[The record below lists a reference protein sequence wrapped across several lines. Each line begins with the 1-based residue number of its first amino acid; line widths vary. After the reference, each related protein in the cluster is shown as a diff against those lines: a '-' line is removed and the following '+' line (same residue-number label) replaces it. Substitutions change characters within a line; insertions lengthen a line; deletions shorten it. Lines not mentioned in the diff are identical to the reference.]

1 MPCANDSFQL
11 HTDTSKVA
19 IGAVLNV
26 LREGQDRPVA
36 FFSRQLRDVE
46 CRYSATE
53 LEAVA
58 IVEAVKHSSHYLYGT
73 HFEVVTDHKP
83 QIGFLYSKC
92 LNHRLKGMAIKLSQ

>member
-1 MPCANDSFQL
+1 MEEAFHQLKVSLCNHCVLCVPCANDSFQL
-11 HTDTSKVA
+11 HTDTSRVG

-53 LEAVA
+53 LES
-58 IVEAVKHSSHYLYGT
+58 SSHCGSSEA
-73 HFEVVTDHKP
+73 F
-83 QIGFLYSKC
+83 QS
-92 LNHRLKGMAIKLSQ
+92 LSLWHPF